1 MSVRGEEGYEAEG
14 CNAPGGLERS
24 RMPLADVVLAVCV
37 GVEVHLARR
46 GGGDEERRSGE
57 EGGGELHLDVALNLE
72 LEVS

>member
-1 MSVRGEEGYEAEG
+1 
-14 CNAPGGLERS
+14 
-24 RMPLADVVLAVCV
+24 MPLADVVLAVCV

-72 LEVS
+72 VEVS